1 MKKFLEFFNKTLFF
15 LRTKDLIIIFMIIM
29 NIVLSVNL
37 ISAKAKFKK
46 AENRVRNSYCGEV
59 MTSII
64 IDSWFGK

>member
-1 MKKFLEFFNKTLFF
+1 
-15 LRTKDLIIIFMIIM
+15 MIIM